1 MQLIQLMDEL
11 YKRDITVYVSGN
23 VVRWIDPNKLITPLL
38 IQKIDQYTPT
48 IVAYL
53 RNPEGN
59 APYFYPL
66 SFAQKRLWYLH
77 KIIPYSPAT
86 HNIKFEAR
94 LLTKPNIPAL
104 KSALQSLVDRHP
116 ALRTSYISLQGTP
129 VQVVHPKMPAHFEVI
144 DTAHLERD
152 AISSAIQEVYNRPLD
167 LRKGPITR
175 MYLFTLPR
183 GKTIL
188 WFMIPILSADFLS
201 LELLIDE
208 LSQYYIVA
216 KGGSVLELE
225 PLQHQYLDYVHWTLQ
240 MLDGPEGKAHR
251 KYVRALLAGDVPVLH
266 LPTDRPRP
274 LAQTFNTSSHF
285 QTITTTLAKKIKKMA
300 KEEQSS
306 LYSALLSTFFAL
318 LHRYSEQND
327 LLIGVPRMDQGHR
340 HFKGVVGYFE
350 NPVPVRAKFK
360 DNPTFRAFHRQMHQM
375 IWEAFDHEDFPSH
388 LLTQECGI
396 GRDASHPPVYQAIFS
411 LRQQYQRRNIS
422 PFLTGQGGERIEMD
436 GLVMQAVGLDE
447 RTAIFVDLQLTI
459 CEEQRELTALW
470 QYNTDLFDAATIE
483 RMAGHFQT
491 LLESVAE
498 NPTQRI
504 GDIALL
510 SEEQRRHL
518 LFDWNR
524 TEHEYPRD
532 ACIHRLFEA
541 QAERTP
547 DAPAVVC
554 GDRKL
559 TYRQLN
565 ANANRLAHYLR
576 RQGVGPDVLV
586 GVCVERSLE
595 MLVGIIG
602 ILKAGGAY
610 LPIDPAYPKERV
622 AFMLRDAQI
631 SLLLTQKR
639 LLADLPEHQAQPI
652 CLDSDW
658 PVIAQEADAAPESPV
673 TAEHLAY
680 VIYTSG
686 STGAPKGTL
695 IPHRG
700 LVNLVHWHQ
709 RTFQVTSS
717 DCATQLAGTAF
728 DASVWEMWPY
738 LTVGAQ
744 LHLVHSDTLASP
756 HCLRDWLI
764 ANKITISFVPT
775 PLAEELLMLEWPQ
788 PMALRL
794 MLTGGDHLHHY
805 PPVSLPFEVV
815 NNYGPTENTVVTTSG
830 KVISEHVGHR
840 LPSIGRPI
848 DNTQVYILD
857 QYLNPVPI
865 GVTGELYIGGD
876 GLARGYLN
884 RPELTKERF
893 IPHPFSAVP
902 GARLYKTGDLA
913 RHLPDGNLEFIGRA
927 DHQVKIRGFRIE
939 LGEIEATLAAHP
951 AVREAT
957 VIDREDT
964 PGEKRLAAYIVPQP
978 DYDGAAQAEPAEQE
992 EEDEHVEYI
1001 ARWQQ
1006 LYDSAYCQ
1014 KAAPRDA
1021 TFNITGWNSSY
1032 TGKPIPEEEMREWV
1046 NRTVERI
1053 LAGQPRR
1060 VLEIGCGT
1068 GLLLFRV
1075 APRCAEYVGIDFS
1088 RPALDQI
1095 GRQLAQRTLPQVTL
1109 RQGTAAE
1116 CWAEIPTAAFDTVV
1130 INSVIQYFPSINYL
1144 LDVIRSAINALSPEG
1159 GRIFIGDV
1167 RSFALLELFHASVQ
1181 SEHAAAHLTNA
1192 QFRQRVQRQISH
1204 ENELTVAPEFF
1215 VALRQHFPAIR
1226 HVETLPKRARARNE
1240 MACFRYD
1247 VILHVGRDDTAAC
1260 SSPAMLATHPQPL
1273 PGGEA
1278 AEWLD
1283 WREQRLNFGDLCRLL
1298 KETAPERL
1306 GLTHV
1311 PNARLAAANAVL
1323 AWLHGAEGA
1332 DAAEN
1337 IGELRETLRG
1347 KRGHDALDPEDLWK
1361 LNDTLPYFVDM
1372 SWAPG
1377 APDGAYSVLFRR
1389 RQAQAAYTLPHFPD
1403 LPETIQPWRAY
1414 ANDPLRGKHSRTLLP
1429 RLRSFLQE
1437 RLPDYMI
1444 PSAFIMLDALPLT
1457 PNGKIDRRALPAPE
1471 RMRPDLE
1478 VEYVAPRHDAEER
1491 LAEIWKD
1498 VLDLERVGVFDD
1510 FYELGGDSLMAA
1522 RMLARLRDA
1531 FEIELSSDSLLDAH
1545 TIADLTE
1552 VIAAAIEKE
1561 IEQLSDEDA
1570 QRMLEESARLEERQ
1584 L

>member
-350 NPVPVRAKFK
+350 NPVPVRATFK

-447 RTAIFVDLQLTI
+447 RAAIFVDLQLTI

-686 STGAPKGTL
+686 STGMPKGVMVMHKGLCNLACAQSRIFGVTPSSRVLQFASLSFDAAISEIVMTLCVGATLYVETRDSL
-695 IPHRG
+695 IPG
-700 LVNLVHWHQ
+700 PVL
-709 RTFQVTSS
+709 
-717 DCATQLAGTAF
+717 TQLLQECAITHVTF
-728 DASVWEMWPY
+728 TPS
-738 LTVGAQ
+738 
-744 LHLVHSDTLASP
+744 TLAMLSP
-756 HCLRDWLI
+756 ETLPLLQ
-764 ANKITISFVPT
+764 TIIVAGEACSQE
-775 PLAEELLMLEWPQ
+775 LAARW
-788 PMALRL
+788 AR
-794 MLTGGDHLHHY
+794 GRR
-805 PPVSLPFEVV
+805 FF
-815 NNYGPTENTVVTTSG
+815 NAYGPTETTVCAT
-830 KVISEHVGHR
+830 ISDPLDGR
-840 LPSIGRPI
+840 RKPPIGRPI

-857 QYLNPVPI
+857 QYLNLVPI

-992 EEDEHVEYI
+992 GEDEHVEYI